1 MWGLHEGPCRLL
13 LWLLPHGRLGR
24 PLLLPCW
31 LLLGG
36 PERRWT
42 TLLRL
47 LLLPT
52 RAVLLCW
59 WDVGAILA
67 KGSQHRLRSSC
78 MPHLLLVPG
87 LLLHGRRPL
96 LCLLL
101 LPWLLRL
108 RSSAPVLLPTRLLVL
123 VREGVG
129 LLQAAARAVRLLL
142 LLLLCLLLPLNLLC
156 NGIQLEVIKVLQ
168 ATARHANQYVAEG
181 VVERLAWLAA
191 ELQPSTSCTCE
202 TLTMSSKSSSAM

>member
-1 MWGLHEGPCRLL
+1 MLLLRLLLLEASALVWCLHEGPCRLL
-13 LWLLPHGRLGR
+13 LWLLPQRRVSR

-31 LLLGG
+31 RLLVG
-36 PERRWT
+36 PERWRP

-52 RAVLLCW
+52 CAVLLCW
-59 WDVGAILA
+59 WDVGAVLA
-67 KGSQHRLRSSC
+67 KGPQHRLRSSC

-87 LLLHGRRPL
+87 LLHVRWPL

-108 RSSAPVLLPTRLLVL
+108 RSSAPVLLLPTRLLLL

-129 LLQAAARAVRLLL
+129 LLQAAAGAVRL

-156 NGIQLEVIKVLQ
+156 NDIQLKVIQVLQ
-168 ATARHANQYVAEG
+168 QHDNRESSLRGRGEG
-181 VVERLAWLAA
+181 G
-191 ELQPSTSCTCE
+191 
-202 TLTMSSKSSSAM
+202 

>member
-1 MWGLHEGPCRLL
+1 MLLLRLLLLEASALVWCLHEGPCRLL
-13 LWLLPHGRLGR
+13 LWLLPQRRVSR

-31 LLLGG
+31 RLLVG
-36 PERRWT
+36 PERWRP

-52 RAVLLCW
+52 CAVLLCW
-59 WDVGAILA
+59 WDVGAVLA
-67 KGSQHRLRSSC
+67 KGPQHRLRSSC

-87 LLLHGRRPL
+87 LLHVRWPL

-108 RSSAPVLLPTRLLVL
+108 RSSAPVLLLPTRLLLL

-129 LLQAAARAVRLLL
+129 LLQAAAGAVRL

-156 NGIQLEVIKVLQ
+156 NGIQLKVIQVLQ
-168 ATARHANQYVAEG
+168 QHDNRESSLRGRGEG
-181 VVERLAWLAA
+181 G
-191 ELQPSTSCTCE
+191 
-202 TLTMSSKSSSAM
+202 